1 MHPPGR
7 RRVAGYVTAMRR
19 GELWGFG
26 TGLLVVTVLGLVDAF
41 TSVALLGALLLG
53 VVLAALTARPWSV
66 AAVGIYALGWAAVL
80 GYDGEHWTATH
91 WLRLGVVAAGTA
103 FAVIGS
109 WLRQRQTAALI
120 RMANVAEVAQRA
132 LLRPL
137 EERYDGVDMAVRYLS
152 SADGALVGGDVYD
165 VEVSRW
171 GLRVLIADVCG
182 HGLEAVEKASTITFA
197 FREAAHTCDTL
208 GQVVSVMENSFRRVT
223 NRGDYATALLLEI
236 NGDTVKIA
244 NCGHPEPL
252 VVDRDRSRWLA
263 PDRRAVPIG
272 LGTSPSLQ
280 RLLLAPGER
289 LLVYTDG
296 LTEARN
302 PAGGFLDL
310 EQRALACLS
319 AGSLEQALDD
329 LIAQLQDH
337 AGGSLRDDVIAFAV
351 QLTPTP

>member
-1 MHPPGR
+1 
-7 RRVAGYVTAMRR
+7 MRR
-19 GELWGFG
+19 AELLGFG
-26 TGLLVVTVLGLVDAF
+26 AGLVVITCLGLVDAF
-41 TSVALLGALLLG
+41 TSVVLVGALLLG
-53 VVLAALTARPWSV
+53 VVVAALTARPWL
-66 AAVGIYALGWAAVL
+66 VGVVGFYALGWAGVL
-80 GYDGEHWTATH
+80 GYDGEHWTSAH
-91 WLRLGVVAAGTA
+91 WLRLGVVATGTA
-103 FAVIGS
+103 FVVTGV

-120 RMANVAEVAQRA
+120 RMADVAEVAQRA

-165 VEVSRW
+165 VEVTRW
-171 GLRVLIADVCG
+171 GLRVLVADVCG

-208 GQVVSVMENSFRRVT
+208 GRVVSVMEDSFRRVT
-223 NRGDYATALLLEI
+223 SSGDYATALLLEI
-236 NGDTVKIA
+236 DGDTVKLA

-252 VVDRDRSRWLA
+252 VVDPNRSRWLT
-263 PDRRAVPIG
+263 PDRRAVAIG

-329 LIAQLQDH
+329 LIAELHDH
-337 AGGSLRDDVIAFAV
+337 AGSSLRDDVIAFAV
-351 QLTPTP
+351 QLTAAP

>member
-1 MHPPGR
+1 LTQIAQR
-7 RRVAGYVTAMRR
+7 YVVAMRR
-19 GELWGFG
+19 GEVLGFG
-26 TGLLVVTVLGLVDAF
+26 VGVATVTVLGLIDAF

-53 VVLAALTARPWSV
+53 VVVAALIAPPGWV
-66 AAVGIYALGWAAVL
+66 AVVGLYALGWVAAL
-80 GYDGEHWTATH
+80 GYDGGHWTSAH
-91 WLRLGVVAAGTA
+91 WLRLAVIAAGTLV
-103 FAVIGS
+103 AVVGS
-109 WLRQRQTAALI
+109 WLRQRQVAALI

-165 VEVSRW
+165 VEVTRW

-197 FREAAHTCDTL
+197 FREAAHTCDSL
-208 GQVVSVMENSFRRVT
+208 DGVVSVMENSFRRVT
-223 NRGDYATALLLEI
+223 DRVDYATALLLEI
-236 NGDTVKIA
+236 NGDNVKIA

-252 VVDRDRSRWLA
+252 VVDRTRSTWLS

-302 PAGGFLDL
+302 PAGGFFDL

-319 AGSLEQALDD
+319 AGSLEQALDE
-329 LIAQLQDH
+329 LIAQLHQH
-337 AGGSLRDDVIAFAV
+337 AGDALRDDVIAFAV
-351 QLTPTP
+351 ELTTAP